1 MKKYVKRMVEEHS
14 DLYVRIAELH
24 DDIYNKD
31 TSHISKADFANMC
44 IQLNAMR
51 QYEKCLVARL
61 NNAGVSF
68 ENGAYHEC
76 VAVIAAPQCDCE
88 NKDDAEEN
96 QEDNK

>member
-24 DDIYNKD
+24 DDIYNTD
-31 TSHISKADFANMC
+31 TSHINNADFANMC

-51 QYEKCLVARL
+51 QYEKCLIARL

-68 ENGAYHEC
+68 DNGAYHEC

-88 NKDDAEEN
+88 DNDDAKEN
-96 QEDNK
+96 KENNE

>member
-14 DLYVRIAELH
+14 QLYVRIAELH

-31 TSHISKADFANMC
+31 TSHINKADFANMC

-51 QYEKCLVARL
+51 QYEKCLIARL

-68 ENGAYHEC
+68 DNGAYHEC
-76 VAVIAAPQCDCE
+76 VVVIAAPQCDCE
-88 NKDDAEEN
+88 DKDDAEEN
-96 QEDNK
+96 QEDNE

>member
-31 TSHISKADFANMC
+31 TSHINKADFANMC

-51 QYEKCLVARL
+51 QYEKCLIARL

-68 ENGAYHEC
+68 DNGAYHEC
-76 VAVIAAPQCDCE
+76 VAVIAAPQYDCE
-88 NKDDAEEN
+88 DKDDAEEN